1 MRAASG
7 TIRDW
12 IERHARHTPDKVSHL
27 FADGSPDLT
36 WSGLLEGA
44 DAVAASLRTA
54 GATRGE
60 SVVTFL
66 HNGRAA
72 ILVLFGL
79 FLGGFRATP
88 LNLAAGTDA
97 HRHALR
103 HSGARFAVV
112 DDDTGPDFNETGL
125 TVIDAEDLAGAP
137 PSGQAPLTGD
147 DEALLMY
154 TSGTTGQPKGV
165 LHSHRSLLAGG
176 WNTACAHRLGPD
188 DRGLCILPHY
198 HINGL
203 CVTLMGPLVS
213 GGSVIVCR
221 RFSVQRFWDD
231 CERYAATWFSCVPTI
246 VSRLIHH
253 DSEPQAEV
261 VRRLRF
267 ARSASSALPREVHK
281 AFESRFRIVLVETM
295 GLTETAAQILAN
307 PLPPG
312 KRKIGSPGIA
322 FGNEVAILDGAG
334 HVEETGQAGE
344 IAVKG
349 PNVMLG
355 YLDDEEATRDA
366 FTKDGWLKTGDVGF
380 MDRNGYVHVSGRLK
394 ELIIKGG
401 ENIAPREVD
410 DALHAHPEVIEAAAF
425 ARPCPD
431 YGQRVEAAVC
441 LARDATVTTDELIT
455 HCRARLGAFRSPD
468 RIHVLADLPRG
479 PSGKVQRIRLSGML
493 QAQTSTDGAR
503 EVPCQ
508 VSRDDRL
515 RRERLVPD

>member
-1 MRAASG
+1 MTAGNESPSG
-7 TIRDW
+7 TIRGW
-12 IERHARHTPDKVSHL
+12 IERHAHRTPDKVSHL
-27 FADGSPDLT
+27 FPDETPDLT

-44 DAVAASLRTA
+44 ESVAGSLTAA

-79 FLGGFRATP
+79 FFGGFRATP
-88 LNLAAGTDA
+88 LNLAAGADA
-97 HRHALR
+97 HHHALR

-112 DDDTGPDFNETGL
+112 DHETEPDFDDAGVAGL
-125 TVIDAEDLAGAP
+125 TVVDADGLGNSPTSRNAP
-137 PSGQAPLTGD
+137 PSPD

-154 TSGTTGQPKGV
+154 TSGTTGRPKGV

-176 WNTACAHRLGPD
+176 WTTACAHRLGPD
-188 DRGLCILPHY
+188 DRGLCVLPHY

-221 RFSVQRFWDD
+221 RFSVQRFWED
-231 CERYAATWFSCVPTI
+231 CHRYGATWFSCVPTI
-246 VSRLIHH
+246 VSRLLHH
-253 DSEPQAEV
+253 DSEPHEEV
-261 VRRLRF
+261 LRRLRF
-267 ARSASSALPREVHK
+267 ARSASSALPPEVHR
-281 AFESRFRIVLVETM
+281 AFEARFAIALVETM

-312 KRKIGSPGIA
+312 KRKIGSPGVA
-322 FGNEVAILDGAG
+322 FGNEVAIIDGEG
-334 HVEETGQAGE
+334 HVRRPGQTGE

-355 YLDDEEATRDA
+355 YLDDGEATRDI
-366 FTKDGWLKTGDVGF
+366 FTKDGWLKTGDVGS
-380 MDRNGYVHVSGRLK
+380 MDRNGYFHVIGRQK

-401 ENIAPREVD
+401 ENIAPQEVD
-410 DALHAHPEVIEAAAF
+410 DALHAHPAVVEAAAF

-441 LARDATVTTDELIT
+441 LVKGATVTTDDLIA
-455 HCRARLGAFRSPD
+455 HCRARLGSFRAPE

-493 QAQTSTDGAR
+493 
-503 EVPCQ
+503 
-508 VSRDDRL
+508 
-515 RRERLVPD
+515 

>member
-1 MRAASG
+1 MTAGGDPPTG
-7 TIRDW
+7 TVRGW
-12 IERHARHTPDKVSHL
+12 IERHAHQTPDRVSHL
-27 FADGSPDLT
+27 FPDGSSELT

-44 DAVAASLRTA
+44 ESVAGSLAAA

-88 LNLAAGTDA
+88 LNLAAGADA

-103 HSGARFAVV
+103 HSGARFAIV
-112 DDDTGPDFNETGL
+112 DHETRPDFDEAGAAGF
-125 TVIDAEDLAGAP
+125 TVIDADEIAGAP
-137 PSGQAPLTGD
+137 PPCREPLSAD

-154 TSGTTGQPKGV
+154 TSGTTGRPKGV

-176 WNTACAHRLGPD
+176 WTTACAHRLGPD
-188 DRGLCILPHY
+188 DRGLCVLPHY

-221 RFSVQRFWDD
+221 RFSVQRFWKD
-231 CERYAATWFSCVPTI
+231 CRSYAATWFSCVPTI
-246 VSRLIHH
+246 VSRLLHH
-253 DSEPQAEV
+253 DSEPHEEV
-261 VRRLRF
+261 LHRLRF
-267 ARSASSALPREVHK
+267 ARCASSALPPDVHR
-281 AFESRFRIVLVETM
+281 AFEQRFAIALVETM

-312 KRKIGSPGIA
+312 KRKIGSPGVA
-322 FGNEVAILDGAG
+322 FGNEVAIIDGAG
-334 HVEETGQAGE
+334 HVLGPGHAGE

-355 YLDDEEATRDA
+355 YLDDAEATRDT
-366 FTKDGWLKTGDVGF
+366 FTKDGWLKTGDVGS
-380 MDRNGYVHVSGRLK
+380 MDRDGYVHVTGRLK

-410 DALHAHPEVIEAAAF
+410 DALHAHPDVIEAAAF

-441 LARDATVTTDELIT
+441 LAKDATASTDDLIA
-455 HCRARLGAFRSPD
+455 HCRARLGAFRAPE

-479 PSGKVQRIRLSGML
+479 PSGKVQRIRLAGML
-493 QAQTSTDGAR
+493 
-503 EVPCQ
+503 
-508 VSRDDRL
+508 
-515 RRERLVPD
+515 

>member
-1 MRAASG
+1 MTAGGDPPSG

-12 IERHARHTPDKVSHL
+12 VERHAHQTPDKVSHL

-36 WSGLLEGA
+36 WSGLLQGA
-44 DAVAASLRTA
+44 EAVAGSLTAA
-54 GATRGE
+54 GATRSE

-88 LNLAAGTDA
+88 LNLAAGADA

-103 HSGARFAVV
+103 HSGARIAIV
-112 DDDTGPDFNETGL
+112 DHETRPYFDEADADGF
-125 TVIDAEDLAGAP
+125 TVIDADELAGV
-137 PSGQAPLTGD
+137 PLPCLEPFSAD

-154 TSGTTGQPKGV
+154 TSGTTGRPKGV

-176 WNTACAHRLGPD
+176 WTTACAHQLGPD
-188 DRGLCILPHY
+188 DRGLCVLPHY

-221 RFSVQRFWDD
+221 RFSVSRFWDD
-231 CERYAATWFSCVPTI
+231 CHRYGATWFSCVPTI
-246 VSRLIHH
+246 VSRLLHH
-253 DSEPQAEV
+253 DSEPNGEV
-261 VRRLRF
+261 LRRLRF
-267 ARSASSALPREVHK
+267 ARSASSALPPDVHR
-281 AFESRFRIVLVETM
+281 AFEKRFAIVLIETM

-312 KRKIGSPGIA
+312 KRKVGSSGKAI
-322 FGNEVAILDGAG
+322 GNEAAIIDGAG
-334 HVEETGQAGE
+334 HVLGPGQTGE

-355 YLDDEEATRDA
+355 YLNDGEATRDT
-366 FTKDGWLKTGDVGF
+366 FTKDGWLKTGDIGS
-380 MDRNGYVHVSGRLK
+380 MDNDGYVHVTGRLK

-410 DALHAHPEVIEAAAF
+410 DALHAHPDVIEAAAF
-425 ARPCPD
+425 ARSCPD

-441 LARDATVTTDELIT
+441 LAKDATVTPDDLIA
-455 HCRARLGAFRSPD
+455 HCRARLGAFRAPD

-479 PSGKVQRIRLSGML
+479 PSGKVQRIRLAGML
-493 QAQTSTDGAR
+493 
-503 EVPCQ
+503 
-508 VSRDDRL
+508 
-515 RRERLVPD
+515 

>member
-1 MRAASG
+1 MIVGCDPPVG

-12 IERHARHTPDKVSHL
+12 IERHARQTPDRVSHL

-36 WSGLLEGA
+36 WRGLMEGA
-44 DAVAASLRTA
+44 QAVAGSLTAA

-60 SVVTFL
+60 SIVTFL

-72 ILVLFGL
+72 VLVLFGL

-88 LNLAAGTDA
+88 VNLLAGAAA
-97 HRHALR
+97 QRHALH
-103 HSGARFAVV
+103 HSGAHFAIVEGDTARCV
-112 DDDTGPDFNETGL
+112 DEAGATGI
-125 TVIDAEDLAGAP
+125 TVIDAGELAGSP
-137 PSGQAPLTGD
+137 PASQVPLSAD

-154 TSGTTGQPKGV
+154 TSGTTGRPKGV
-165 LHSHRSLLAGG
+165 LHCHRSLLAGG
-176 WNTACAHRLGPD
+176 WNTARAHQLGPD
-188 DRGLCILPHY
+188 DRGLCVLPHH

-221 RFSVQRFWDD
+221 RFSVRRFWED
-231 CERYAATWFSCVPTI
+231 CDRYAATWFSCVPTI
-246 VSRLIHH
+246 VSRLLHH
-253 DSEPQAEV
+253 DSEPPKEV
-261 VRRLRF
+261 LRRLRF
-267 ARSASSALPREVHK
+267 ARSASAPLPAETHK
-281 AFESRFRIVLVETM
+281 SFESRFGIVLVETM

-312 KRKIGSPGIA
+312 ERRIGSPGIA
-322 FGNEVAILDGAG
+322 FGNKVAVIDGAG
-334 HVEETGQAGE
+334 NMRRPGQTGE

-355 YLDDEEATRDA
+355 YLDDGEATGDA
-366 FTKDGWLKTGDVGF
+366 FTKDGWLKTGDVGV
-380 MDRNGYVHVSGRLK
+380 MDEDGYVHVCGRLK

-410 DALHAHPEVIEAAAF
+410 DVLHAHPDVIEAAAF
-425 ARPCPD
+425 AVPCTD

-441 LARDATVTTDELIT
+441 LTDDATVTPDELIT
-455 HCRARLGAFRSPD
+455 HCRARLGAFRAPD

-479 PSGKVQRIRLSGML
+479 PSGKIQRSRLSGIL
-493 QAQTSTDGAR
+493 
-503 EVPCQ
+503 
-508 VSRDDRL
+508 
-515 RRERLVPD
+515 